1 MSEVA
6 ETTATALSEEILR
19 SQQPGELQNI
29 RAAYRLN
36 GKNYLKW
43 SQVLTHLYAKVL
55 MVVFEVLAHLDKRM
69 RSLIGNRDK
78 ASGTCSLA
86 YSGAFPTSIGLNVSS
101 ETFSNSWVMDSRA
114 TDHMTNSPNGFFHI
128 FTMPKQ

>member
-1 MSEVA
+1 
-6 ETTATALSEEILR
+6 
-19 SQQPGELQNI
+19 
-29 RAAYRLN
+29 
-36 GKNYLKW
+36 
-43 SQVLTHLYAKVL
+43 